1 MRNIILSVFLLMF
14 CLYSLAQQNNQTAY
28 VEYAY
33 NNGNLTNQ
41 TIVLRFN
48 AKECLE
54 TVYPASARNWNYFKT
69 KQYNSLSDS
78 LHDAEMI
85 RLLDSSLIKTETRT
99 IYKNIEDVYF
109 IRSSTFDE
117 KKYCYYDTIPPRNW
131 ELTSDT
137 LTIAG
142 YKCLKANFD
151 FKSGQ
156 KGFVWYCADIP
167 VPFGPQTL
175 YGLPG
180 FILEVGSYNS
190 NFSIKLKKIQI
201 PFNNNSNLQP
211 CNNAKL
217 ITKAQYSKMIDE
229 NNKNFDK
236 MLLQLQKSN

>member
-1 MRNIILSVFLLMF
+1 MLKIHLIIVLLMLVTF
-14 CLYSLAQQNNQTAY
+14 SLAQQNKQTAY
-28 VEYAY
+28 VEFVY
-33 NNGNLTNQ
+33 NNGNSMNQ
-41 TIVLRFN
+41 TIVLKFN

-54 TVYPASARNWNYFKT
+54 TVYPPSARNWNNFKT

-85 RLLDSSLIKTETRT
+85 KLLDSFFIKTDTRT
-99 IYKNIEDVYF
+99 IYKNIEDAYF
-109 IRSSTFDE
+109 IRSSTIDE
-117 KKYCYYDTIPPRNW
+117 KKYCYYDTIPPRDW

-142 YKCLKANFD
+142 YKCLKANFE

-156 KGFVWYCADIP
+156 KGFVWYCPDIP
-167 VPFGPQTL
+167 VPFGPETL

-190 NFSIKLKKIQI
+190 NYSIKLKKIQI
-201 PFNNNSNLQP
+201 PFNDNNNLQP

-217 ITKAQYSKMIDE
+217 VTKAQYQKLINE
-229 NNKNFDK
+229 NNNNFEK
-236 MLLQLQKSN
+236 MMLQLQKSN